1 MQCVTILSNTSN
13 YFHLNLEL
21 KKRSFSWNCPFTK
34 PTRHSK
40 ENRCHCRGS
49 TYQTLSVMYDISD
62 LLCAQEE
69 LMDSARQAGA
79 DVVGGKELI
88 QQVTV

>member
-1 MQCVTILSNTSN
+1 
-13 YFHLNLEL
+13 
-21 KKRSFSWNCPFTK
+21 
-34 PTRHSK
+34 
-40 ENRCHCRGS
+40 
-49 TYQTLSVMYDISD
+49 MYDISD